1 MRGTYVEP
9 HWPRLKPTYSPRATV
24 TKPSSKPCLYTKH
37 LRTLV
42 TVRREQTMGDEDER
56 KHFDEQLS
64 RAVRLTRGKE
74 NPYLIKGGP
83 DIFQTPSER
92 RKAWSEALCWLDEY
106 GAKQRREREQL
117 RRLLDKHEDW
127 IVEEIDRRKKERERK
142 AGKEAQPT
150 SHVEPPQWEPPPRV
164 APPTGWRE
172 PTNPPWYRADL
183 DDLQQRLDRANG
195 PYQVPEEGWD

>member
-1 MRGTYVEP
+1 
-9 HWPRLKPTYSPRATV
+9 
-24 TKPSSKPCLYTKH
+24 
-37 LRTLV
+37 
-42 TVRREQTMGDEDER
+42 MGDEDER
-56 KHFDEQLS
+56 KHFEQLR
-64 RAVRLTRGKE
+64 RAMSLTRGKE

-83 DIFQTPSER
+83 GIFQTPSER
-92 RKAWSEALCWLDEY
+92 RKAWSEARCWLDEY

-117 RRLLDKHEDW
+117 RSLLDKHEDW